1 MATSASTSPTTAAT
15 AQGGGTREG
24 SQPRDA
30 RRRGTVISLSEV
42 VPDIMLG
49 VGQVPVAGGYAVAGA
64 PHVSIAAGYR
74 VMRAARR
81 MGAPV
86 SHAGIL
92 GNGPLASMIHLA
104 FDEAGIKHIGQDR
117 IDEDSG
123 FRIMLSDD
131 AGAKTVIAAYGAE
144 AHGDGDCFACVE
156 PEAGDVVHISGN
168 TLTNQTAEGLGEFLN
183 RPSGAARSRGFDIVL
198 NPTSALPQVND
209 QLLETLVL
217 ARPIWSCNRRQ
228 ADVLAL
234 RLGVQPT
241 DAKRITV
248 GGDIGA
254 AMDDLCARLSD
265 VLGASLVIRCGAKG
279 AWLVDRSRSPREV
292 THVDAFP
299 ATGSHTRSAGSC
311 HTGVVCARLAAG
323 DDLTSAVRLANAAA
337 TIAID
342 RSERG
347 VPVCPSYDDAVALL
361 RRGAAAQTQA

>member
-1 MATSASTSPTTAAT
+1 MAANTTDN
-15 AQGGGTREG
+15 RN
-24 SQPRDA
+24 
-30 RRRGTVISLSEV
+30 GTVISLSEV

-49 VGQVPVAGGYAVAGA
+49 VGQVPAQGGYAVAGA
-64 PHVSIAAGYR
+64 PKVSIAAGYR

-104 FDEAGIKHIGQDR
+104 FDEAGIAHIGQDR

-123 FRIMLSDD
+123 FRIMLTDD
-131 AGAKTVIAAYGAE
+131 AGVKTMIAAYGAE
-144 AHGDGDCFACVE
+144 AHGEGDCFAAVE
-156 PEAGDVVHISGN
+156 PQAGDVVHISGN
-168 TLTNQTAEGLGEFLN
+168 TLTNQTAEGLGEFLG
-183 RPSGAARSRGFDIVL
+183 RASCAPRERRFDIVL
-198 NPTSALPQVND
+198 NPTSALQQVSD
-209 QLLETLVL
+209 QLLETLTL

-241 DAKRITV
+241 DARRITV
-248 GGDIGA
+248 GGDIDD
-254 AMDDLCARLSD
+254 AMDDLCLRLSD

-279 AWLVDRSRSPREV
+279 AWVVDRTAEKRGTRHEV
-292 THVDAFP
+292 THVAAIP
-299 ATGSHTRSAGSC
+299 ARGSHTRSAGSC

-323 DDLTSAVRLANAAA
+323 DGLVDAVRLANAAA

-342 RSERG
+342 RSENG
-347 VPVCPSYDDAVALL
+347 VPSCPPYADAVALL
-361 RRGAAAQTQA
+361 RKADA